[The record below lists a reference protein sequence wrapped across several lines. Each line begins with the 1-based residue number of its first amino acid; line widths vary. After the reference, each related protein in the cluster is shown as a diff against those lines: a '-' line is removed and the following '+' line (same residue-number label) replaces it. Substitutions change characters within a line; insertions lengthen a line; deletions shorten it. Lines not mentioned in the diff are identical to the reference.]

1 MPNGDKPAPGIADG
15 AGGGGG
21 GGSGGGAELELI
33 GGVGAGPLEEPPS
46 PPPQL
51 AVSAAVTRTD
61 A

>member
-1 MPNGDKPAPGIADG
+1 MALAEVV

-21 GGSGGGAELELI
+21 ARLELI
-33 GGVGAGPLEEPPS
+33 DGVGAGPLKDPSS